1 MSSYN
6 MAQSYNMISIC
17 NRLINNSV
25 NEMSVKKE
33 ACMGKEHAVLHK
45 LGLET
50 YAGFCLVQVT

>member
-1 MSSYN
+1 
-6 MAQSYNMISIC
+6 
-17 NRLINNSV
+17 
-25 NEMSVKKE
+25 MSVKKE